1 MSMGEGEQKNKETK
15 RTLLGLAA
23 EINNMT
29 ETEKLLYLKKIVLGE
44 LEGKNRSRFL
54 STITKRMLVCDGL
67 ASNIVLN
74 EYWFF

>member
-1 MSMGEGEQKNKETK
+1 MSMGNNEQKTKETK

-23 EINNMT
+23 EINSMT
-29 ETEKLLYLKKIVLGE
+29 ETEKLLYLKKVVLGE
-44 LEGKNRSRFL
+44 LEGNNRNRFL
-54 STITKRMLVCDGL
+54 STLTKRMLVCDGL